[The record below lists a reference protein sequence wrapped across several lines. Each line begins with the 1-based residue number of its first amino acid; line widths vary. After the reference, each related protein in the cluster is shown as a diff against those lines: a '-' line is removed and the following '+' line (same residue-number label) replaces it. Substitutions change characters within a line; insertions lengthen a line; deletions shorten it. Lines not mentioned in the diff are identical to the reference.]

1 MLQGVVSPF
10 SLQSPPSHSRL
21 PPSLPSPSFHSSLP
35 LLSPVSPFSL
45 PSPPSHSRLP
55 PHSRLPLFTPVS
67 PFSLPSPPSLSRLPL
82 LSPVSP
88 FSLPSPPLTPVSLF
102 SLQSPPSL
110 SRLPLLSPV
119 SPFSLPSPPSHSSLP
134 LLPLQT
140 VSKYNSQ
147 YHKLFQTVPKEEI
160 LMKVYSCA
168 LLRDILLQGR
178 LYISRNWLCFYANLF
193 GKDIKVAIPV
203 VSVRLVKKHRTAGLV
218 PNGLA
223 ITVDTSQKYVFVSLL
238 SRDSV
243 YDVLKRICTHLQVNG
258 KKSLSLKQ
266 YLEEPSSL
274 SMDEF
279 PVVNDFPPVLKWR
292 RKPSIP
298 SSSSLPDLLGNS
310 TSSLSA
316 VDTPFLPTEVPLTLK
331 SKIKDRGLETE
342 KIHLTEPVP
351 ELGQMEYQLL
361 KFFIL
366 LIILL
371 IMSSCYLAFRVC
383 SLEQQLSFLNTHPTL
398 PLRER

>member
-1 MLQGVVSPF
+1 MMMMMMDQQD
-10 SLQSPPSHSRL
+10 QSEEISV
-21 PPSLPSPSFHSSLP
+21 
-35 LLSPVSPFSL
+35 LSPLELLAEAAKEDNGHCQPQF
-45 PSPPSHSRLP
+45 RLQ
-55 PHSRLPLFTPVS
+55 LIDD
-67 PFSLPSPPSLSRLPL
+67 
-82 LSPVSP
+82 
-88 FSLPSPPLTPVSLF
+88 LTYEDVKKCYRGS
-102 SLQSPPSL
+102 
-110 SRLPLLSPV
+110 
-119 SPFSLPSPPSHSSLP
+119 
-134 LLPLQT
+134 T

-147 YHKLFQTVPKEEI
+147 YHKLFQSVPKEEI

-243 YDVLKRICTHLQVNG
+243 YDVLRRICTHLQVNG

-274 SMDEF
+274 AMDEF

-298 SSSSLPDLLGNS
+298 SMSSSLPDLLGNS
-310 TSSLSA
+310 TSSRSA
-316 VDTPFLPTEVPLTLK
+316 VDIPYLPTEVPLTLK
-331 SKIKDRGLETE
+331 ERGLETE
-342 KIHLTEPVP
+342 QVLLTRPAP
-351 ELGQMEYQLL
+351 ELGHMEYQLL

-366 LIILL
+366 LIVLL
-371 IMSSCYLAFRVC
+371 LVSSCYLAFRVC
-383 SLEQQLSFLNTHPTL
+383 CLEQQLSFLNTHPTM
-398 PLRER
+398 PMRERFNEKTMKT